1 MMVFARRVSGLTA
14 LAALLPLYA
23 EVPPGTDTPPPPPA
37 PAAEA
42 PRRSPTQ
49 KEQAKALQ
57 QALETVRLGAPV
69 DTRNKQGMTALM
81 LAASAGDA
89 EAFMELV
96 IAGANVRAEAPGKIS
111 MLMLAAAGGNESV
124 FNRVLYY
131 MPLHAAQTDNN
142 GTPLFHYAC
151 LGGNESIVR
160 RVQQAGG
167 NPFAVNKKGHG
178 AILYAARSG
187 NSNLFH
193 NLLSRGARPLL
204 RTKDGYNL
212 LIAAAQGGNY
222 AMVQTALNMGIPAN
236 TQDNAGNTALMA
248 AARYAPTEVI
258 DLLLRKG
265 ANPAARDARGINAAM
280 LAAAVG
286 NAEGCLLLGGSVEMA
301 ADKDGRTLL
310 LYAASGGSRTLLRT
324 LLKDTAQLTEKE
336 LPALRLAIASG
347 HTSAAFELAAR
358 MPRLSREE
366 LHSIPIDSPDDA
378 IIFCTFVA
386 EHAKSTMDRT
396 TAELLLRQVVAA
408 GNNPKALSEPE
419 QSAMGRTPLQNA
431 IGGRFPGF
439 VHYLIA
445 QGANV
450 NTPDRHG
457 KTALMTATETGN
469 YQIVK
474 ILLKAGANPNAM
486 DHAGYTPIMLSA
498 KYGHT
503 AIFHLL
509 AEYGANPALYRSG
522 GPTTLQTAMAAGA
535 RGREIVNILSGTP
548 TLPTTRTQAYTE
560 LCRAMDQHD
569 TEQFRRILTAWP
581 EADAANAQ
589 GYTLLM
595 HAAESNCNESFLRH
609 LISLGANVHA
619 KDRHGFSALF
629 YARSEAKK
637 DILRQAGATE

>member
-1 MMVFARRVSGLTA
+1 
-14 LAALLPLYA
+14 
-23 EVPPGTDTPPPPPA
+23 
-37 PAAEA
+37 
-42 PRRSPTQ
+42 
-49 KEQAKALQ
+49 
-57 QALETVRLGAPV
+57 
-69 DTRNKQGMTALM
+69 MTALM
-81 LAASAGDA
+81 LAASAGDD
-89 EAFMELV
+89 EACMEL
-96 IAGANVRAEAPGKIS
+96 IISGADVRLEAPGKIS
-111 MLMLAAAGGNESV
+111 LLMLAAAGGNESV
-124 FNRVLYY
+124 FNRVLNY
-131 MPLHAAQTDNN
+131 MPLHASETDNN

-167 NPFAVNKKGHG
+167 NPFAVNRKGHS

-204 RTKDGYNL
+204 HTKDGYNL

-222 AMVQTALNMGIPAN
+222 TIVQTALNMGIPAH

-265 ANPAARDARGINAAM
+265 ANPAARNMRGINAAM
-280 LAAAVG
+280 LAAAAG
-286 NAEGCLLLGGSVEMA
+286 NAEGCLLLGGNVDMA

-324 LLKDTAQLTEKE
+324 LLKNTTQLTEKE

-347 HTSAAFELAAR
+347 HTSAALELAAR

-366 LHSIPIDSPDDA
+366 LHSIPLDSQDDA

-386 EHAKSTMDRT
+386 EHAKSAMDRS

-431 IGGRFPGF
+431 ISGRFPGF
-439 VHYLIA
+439 VRFLIA
-445 QGANV
+445 QGANI

-474 ILLKAGANPNAM
+474 MLLKAGATPNAM
-486 DHAGYTPIMLSA
+486 DHAGYTPIILAA

-509 AEYGANPALYRSG
+509 AEHGANPALYRNG
-522 GPTTLQTAMAAGA
+522 GPTTLQAAIAAGTP
-535 RGREIVNILSGTP
+535 GQEIVNILSGTP
-548 TLPTTRTQAYTE
+548 TLPTTRTQAYAE
-560 LCRAMDQHD
+560 LCRAMDQHH

-581 EADAANAQ
+581 EADAANTH

-595 HAAESNCNESFLRH
+595 HAAESNCDESFLRH
-609 LISLGANVHA
+609 LISMGANVHA
-619 KDRHGFSALF
+619 KDRHGFTALF
-629 YARSEAKK
+629 YAQTEAKK

>member
-1 MMVFARRVSGLTA
+1 MMAFPRPVSLLTT
-14 LAALLPLYA
+14 LAALLPLHA
-23 EVPPGTDTPPPPPA
+23 EVQPSEDTPPPHA
-37 PAAEA
+37 PAAEH
-42 PRRSPTQ
+42 PRRNPTQ
-49 KEQAKALQ
+49 KEQAKALYR
-57 QALETVRLGAPV
+57 AMEAVRMGTPT

-81 LAASAGDA
+81 LAAAAGDD
-89 EAFMELV
+89 EAFMELI
-96 IAGANVRAEAPGKIS
+96 IAGADVRLQAPGKIS

-124 FNRVLYY
+124 FNRVLHY
-131 MPLHAAQTDNN
+131 MPLHATQTDNN

-151 LGGNESIVR
+151 MGGNEAIVQ

-167 NPFAVNKKGHG
+167 NPFATNKKGHG

-193 NLLSRGARPLL
+193 HLLNRGARPLL
-204 RTKDGYNL
+204 RTQDGYNL

-222 AMVQTALNMGIPAN
+222 SIVQTALNMGIPAH
-236 TQDNAGNTALMA
+236 TQDNTGNTALMA
-248 AARYAPTEVI
+248 AARYAPTKVI

-265 ANPAARDARGINAAM
+265 ANPAARDSHGINAAM
-280 LAAAVG
+280 LAAAAG
-286 NAEGCLLLGGSVEMA
+286 NAEGCLLLGGKADME

-336 LPALRLAIASG
+336 LPALRLAINSG
-347 HTSAAFELAAR
+347 HTAAAFELAAR
-358 MPRLSREE
+358 MPGLSREE
-366 LHSIPIDSPDDA
+366 LHSIPLDSPDDA

-386 EHAKSTMDRT
+386 EHAKSAMDRS

-408 GNNPKALSEPE
+408 GSNPKALSEPE

-439 VHYLIA
+439 VRFLIA

-486 DHAGYTPIMLSA
+486 DHSGHTPIILSA

-503 AIFHLL
+503 AIYNLL
-509 AEYGANPALYRSG
+509 AEHGANPALYRSG
-522 GPTTLQTAMAAGA
+522 GPTALQTAIAAGT

-548 TLPTTRTQAYTE
+548 TLPTNRAQAYTE
-560 LCRAMDQHD
+560 LCRAMDQHNA
-569 TEQFRRILTAWP
+569 EQFRRILTAWP
-581 EADAANAQ
+581 DADAANAQ

-609 LISLGANVHA
+609 LISMGANVHA
-619 KDRHGFSALF
+619 KDKHGFTALF
-629 YARSEAKK
+629 YAQSAAKK
-637 DILRQAGATE
+637 DLLRQAGATE